1 MPQSE
6 PDPAAQSRQLPGT
19 RALLQSRAVVSSSS
33 RRLHKAER
41 RDSLRTSRSSL
52 PAIIEWGLIVA
63 GFGVLF
69 FLLPHALFGD
79 DFVRLHD
86 IEQLRHGHITNGRYS
101 LIMPIF
107 SAPFLALHKITQP
120 TAWWAVRFNVI
131 VVLAG
136 VIAVFRLLRD
146 RVDAS
151 LLRKVVLILLFAS
164 LFTNRL
170 RDYYGEVFTATLVA
184 VGIAALAAGRRRF
197 GGWAAIVVGVANTPI
212 TVVPLALVAGAEAAR
227 AKRLRRFLLVL
238 AAIALIMAENWIRR
252 GGPFSTGYAG
262 DHGDR
267 TFMPYSGRPGFSYP
281 FVLGVLS
288 ILFSFGRGLVFYMPG
303 LLLLLERRTWR
314 LLRGFRYA
322 LILQLLFVA
331 GLVLAYAKWWAW
343 YGGLNWGPRFFLF
356 VAVPASLVIAVRLQR
371 AGESTLAD
379 IVTLVVLA
387 LSAWIGV
394 MGGISDRSAFSPQ
407 CSGANYSQGVLCWD
421 VPEFSSLWRPFVH
434 FPQITQSTTAF
445 ALFCGLVFTYLA
457 TPLVVSLVGAARN
470 TRVPASWVEGWRF

>member
-1 MPQSE
+1 VAS
-6 PDPAAQSRQLPGT
+6 A
-19 RALLQSRAVVSSSS
+19 SS

-41 RDSLRTSRSSL
+41 RDSLRTSRNSL
-52 PAIIEWGLIVA
+52 WAIIDWGLIVV
-63 GFGVLF
+63 GFGLLF

-79 DFVRLHD
+79 DYVRLYD
-86 IEQLRHGHITNGRYS
+86 IEQLRHGRITNGRYS

-107 SAPFLALHKITQP
+107 SAPFLALHKLTQP

-170 RDYYGEVFTATLVA
+170 RDYYGEVFTATLAA
-184 VGIAALAAGRRRF
+184 VGIAALVAGRRF
-197 GGWAAIVVGVANTPI
+197 FGWAAIVVGVANTPV

-227 AKRLRRFLLVL
+227 AKRLRRFLLPVL
-238 AAIALIMAENWIRR
+238 AAVALIMAENWIRR

-262 DHGDR
+262 DDGVK

-303 LLLLLERRTWR
+303 LLLLLGRRTWR
-314 LLRGFRYA
+314 LPQGLRYA

-356 VAVPASLVIAVRLQR
+356 AAVPASLLIAVRLQH
-371 AGESTLAD
+371 AGEWAFAD
-379 IVTLVVLA
+379 IVTLVLLA
-387 LSAWIGV
+387 LSGWIGV
-394 MGGISDRSAFSPQ
+394 MGGISDRSAFSPT
-407 CSGANYSQGVLCWD
+407 CSRNDYAFQFLCSD

-434 FPQITQSTTAF
+434 FPQITWGATAF
-445 ALFCGLVFTYLA
+445 ALFCGVVFAYLA
-457 TPLVVSLVGAARN
+457 APLVVSLVRAARN